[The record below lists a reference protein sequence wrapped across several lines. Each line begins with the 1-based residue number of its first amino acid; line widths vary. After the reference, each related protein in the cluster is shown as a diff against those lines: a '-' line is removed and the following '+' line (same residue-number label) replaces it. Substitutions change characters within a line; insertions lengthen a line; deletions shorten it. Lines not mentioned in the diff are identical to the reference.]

1 MKLFLCVAALLLSP
15 AAAFTQGNPGPF
27 GGLFGRTPQRT
38 GVDYR
43 VFEIR
48 GSTGAQ
54 FNDALFEEATDRR
67 DPPFTGVVG
76 NTGAA
81 AAYERRSDR
90 LTLQL
95 GSIVEH
101 QHSLTSQRTRATT
114 LDGGA
119 IVSGRL
125 TTRVSAEITANYR
138 QSPYFQF
145 YPRFAWSDDGL
156 AAPGLPYEATALRY
170 HVGEARVGVA
180 YQYSKSSTLSARTVR
195 SDTWFPSSPNS
206 RVTLSRYEGLWS
218 RRLNRDF
225 GIRLGYGRQDVR
237 HQRAAVGN
245 YIDQHIEAGVDFN
258 RALTILPRTTLA
270 FTTYSSIL
278 RQPDRTTRYRLN
290 GEFLLTRR
298 FQRTWKLEFNGK
310 RSTDFMAGFVDP
322 LLADSLSLAI
332 SGLIAK
338 RVELGTMIEGRRGS
352 FGFDGELGRFTMAGS
367 IAKVNIAITRHV
379 GIYSR
384 YGFYHHEAPVHTSS
398 LATIGTLSR
407 QSITAGISAWLP
419 VFVRERTPLDSR

>member
-1 MKLFLCVAALLLSP
+1 MKHHLWAAVILLLP
-15 AAAFTQGNPGPF
+15 AASFAQGNPGPF

-43 VFEIR
+43 VFEVR

-54 FNDALFEEATDRR
+54 YNDALFEDAMEQRE
-67 DPPFTGVVG
+67 PPFTGVVG

-81 AAYERRSDR
+81 AIFERRSDR

-125 TTRVSAEITANYR
+125 TTRVSAEMTANYR

-145 YPRFAWSDDGL
+145 YPRFAWVDDGL
-156 AAPGLPYEATALRY
+156 TAPGLPYEATALRY
-170 HVGEARVGVA
+170 HTGDARVGVS
-180 YQYSKSSTLSARTVR
+180 YQYAKSSTLSASTAR
-195 SDTWFPSSPNS
+195 SETWFPSSPNS
-206 RVTLSRYEGLWS
+206 RVTMSRYEGLWT

-225 GIRLGYGRQDVR
+225 GIRLGYGRQDVQ
-237 HQRAAVGN
+237 HDRAGVGN
-245 YIDQHIEAGVDFN
+245 YVDQHIEAGVDFN

-310 RSTDFMAGFVDP
+310 RATDFMAGFVDP
-322 LLADSLSLAI
+322 LLADSLSLTM
-332 SGLIAK
+332 SGLVSK
-338 RVELGTMIEGRRGS
+338 RVELAMMLEGRHGE

-367 IAKVNIAITRHV
+367 IAKVNFAITRHV

-384 YGFYHHEAPVHTSS
+384 YGFYHHEAPVHASS

-407 QSITAGISAWLP
+407 QSFTAGISAWLP
-419 VFVRERTPLDSR
+419 VFVRERTPL